1 MEKENVNA
9 ERLLTSAQGML
20 SGAIDLLHNYAEQS
34 EDDTDSVRMYG
45 VVAILKE
52 VHRKLNFCEAEMNG
66 GVVGLT
72 INNLI

>member
-45 VVAILKE
+45 VVDILKE
-52 VHRKLNFCEAEMNG
+52 VYRKLNFYEAEMNG